1 MIRFF
6 ICLTAILI
14 TASSCKSTA
23 GADGTITKRL
33 KAKKVISNHYNQ
45 AFNFN
50 TLHARVKVNYKD
62 EKQSVSPN
70 VTLRMER
77 DKTIWLSA
85 KMLGITL
92 AKVMI
97 TPSRVQYYEKIN
109 NTYFDGD
116 FKMLSK
122 WLGTDLDYNK
132 VQQLLLGQS
141 LFDLKKEHYE
151 VAIVDHGY
159 QLKPTEDLELFNR
172 LFLIAPQNF
181 KMKLQLLAQP
191 VEKRGLSVLYETYQ
205 KVGNQDFPKEIVIKA
220 TQNQEQTLI
229 KLDYRSVDFNPKVSF
244 PFSIPKGYEEI
255 TVE

>member
-6 ICLTAILI
+6 SILCLVLVV
-14 TASSCKSTA
+14 ASSCKSAA
-23 GADGTITKRL
+23 GADGGVIKRL
-33 KAKKVISNHYNQ
+33 KSKKVIDNHYNR

-50 TLHARVKVNYKD
+50 TLHARVKVNFKD
-62 EKQSVSPN
+62 AKQSVSPN

-77 DKTIWLSA
+77 DKKIWLSA

-97 TPSRVQYYEKIN
+97 TPNRVQYYEKIN

-122 WLGTDLDYNK
+122 WLGTDLDYYK
-132 VQQLLLGQS
+132 VQQLLLGQA
-141 LFDLKKEHYE
+141 LFDLSKGEYE
-151 VAIVDHGY
+151 ITVVDQGY
-159 QLKPTEDLELFNR
+159 QLKPKEELELFNR

-191 VEKRGLSVLYETYQ
+191 VEKRALSVLYDTYQ
-205 KVGNQDFPKEIVIKA
+205 KVGNQDFPKEIIIKA
-220 TQNQEQTLI
+220 IEEQEQILI
-229 KLDYRSVDFNPKVSF
+229 KLDYRSVDYNAKVSF
-244 PFSIPKGYEEI
+244 PFSIPTGYEEV